1 MEQYTYACDGGAL
14 AIRTESAKFF
24 YNNGFGDWSELPV
37 YITDDIEF
45 RETKG
50 LTFVDSFVVFE
61 GKTVEVLNYDCGE
74 TPFMKVHALCTLDA
88 GHWFV
93 YSDNG
98 TMYLIKAKY
107 MEQQRGA

>member
-1 MEQYTYACDGGAL
+1 MKRYTYACDGGAL

-24 YNNGFGDWSELPV
+24 YNNGFGDGEHDV
-37 YITDDIEF
+37 FVTDDIEL
-45 RETKG
+45 ETSA
-50 LTFVDSFVVFE
+50 LAFVDSFVVFE

-74 TPFMKVHALCTLDA
+74 TAWMKVHALCTLDA

-93 YSDNG
+93 YSDDG

-107 MEQQRGA
+107 MEQQREA

>member
-1 MEQYTYACDGGAL
+1 MERYTYACDGGAL

-24 YNNGFGDWSELPV
+24 YKNGYGDGEHDV
-37 YITDDIEF
+37 FVTDDIEF
-45 RETKG
+45 GETYG

-74 TPFMKVHALCTLDA
+74 TAWMKVHAICTLDA

-93 YSDNG
+93 YSDDG
-98 TMYLIKAKY
+98 TMYLIKDKY
-107 MEQQRGA
+107 MEQQREA